1 MGGRKYFRSAHKSV
15 KIMSHKA
22 KSALTLAYDCVVRN
36 GWSHAKLRDSY
47 GITFP
52 TLRRIRN
59 GVKGKVCTDEYCMR
73 VFLSILNEEYD
84 RRLNNSGEGCGDLN
98 RAFRAIL
105 MAEHEV
111 RR

>member
-1 MGGRKYFRSAHKSV
+1 
-15 KIMSHKA
+15 MSHKA

-59 GVKGKVCTDEYCMR
+59 GVKGKVRTDEYCMR
-73 VFLSILNEEYD
+73 VFVSVLKEEYETD
-84 RRLNNSGEGCGDLN
+84 LRNGKEGCANMN
-98 RAFRAIL
+98 RAFREIL
-105 MAEHEV
+105 FAMLDI